1 MMGLTLMLQFTSH
14 HDNAATNLAN
24 SGWTRDALLIRKNS
38 SSQSRNSLWQW
49 QPFCSTDGAST
60 SIRMAGMSFKP
71 FFFLYGLMIDG
82 FHFSS
87 VQNWSHE

>member
-1 MMGLTLMLQFTSH
+1 VIVGLPWHCLQILNLDDGLNLMLQFTSC

-24 SGWTRDALLIRKNS
+24 SGWTRDALLIRTNS

-60 SIRMAGMSFKP
+60 SIRMAGMSLKP
-71 FFFLYGLMIDG
+71 FF
-82 FHFSS
+82 S
-87 VQNWSHE
+87 VWTDD